1 MILPLEAGNDPVL
14 LVGLLVISIAQWF
27 VLLYCAYRFGV
38 LHERIS
44 WLHEHCTM
52 MAKKLSEKKDEEK
65 K

>member
-1 MILPLEAGNDPVL
+1 MVLFDAMNEPVL
-14 LVGLLVISIAQWF
+14 LW
-27 VLLYCAYRFGV
+27 VLLALAAAQSVALLICSYRFGV
-38 LHERIS
+38 LNERNA